1 MFDLADLDIVAK
13 GDEPQPLDLIS
24 PVTNSVIADGDGNPA
39 RVYVL
44 SIYSDT
50 MKKIGHEHANRT
62 AKQSKA
68 PTAEDLEDRSLTLSA
83 HLLMAR
89 PWEGFCVP
97 GQKEVPLPF
106 TLANAKRILSQPWA
120 RRQVET
126 FAAQEGNFLSSASER
141 SSSTP
146 PTSSSSRGTS
156 DAPAAPSANG

>member
-13 GDEPQPLDLIS
+13 GDDAQPLDLLD
-24 PVTNSVIADGDGNPA
+24 PRTNTVFRDDQGNVS

-50 MKKIGHEHANRT
+50 MKKVGHEHANRT

-68 PTAEDLEDRSLTLSA
+68 PTAEDLDERSLTLAA
-83 HLLMAR
+83 HLIMAR
-89 PWEGFCVP
+89 PWEGISLN
-97 GQKEVPLPF
+97 GSPLAF
-106 TLANAKRILSQPWA
+106 TLPNAKKIMAQPWV

-141 SSSTP
+141 SSSTLG
-146 PTSSSSRGTS
+146 TSSGSRGTS